1 MSNECSLDNYSD
13 HISLQLAYKIT
24 ICLVNTYDYR
34 VRQRRLRRT
43 YYDFYSHSIHNILT
57 RTLAMYVQ

>member
-1 MSNECSLDNYSD
+1 MSNECCLDNYSD

-34 VRQRRLRRT
+34 VGQGRLRRT
-43 YYDFYSHSIHNILT
+43 YMILIVIAYIIS
-57 RTLAMYVQ
+57 LHAP